1 MFLAKMKVMRS
12 NVRIF
17 QSRRYASSATQTLSR
32 TALYDLHVKNGGT
45 MVEFGGF
52 QMPVQ
57 YKGLSISDS
66 VLWTRNKAS
75 LFDVPA
81 PFSNPPIDIL
91 GWPYG
96 ST

>member
-1 MFLAKMKVMRS
+1 MRMLRVLHVKR
-12 NVRIF
+12 NF
-17 QSRRYASSATQTLSR
+17 PSRGYASAATAAGTLRR
-32 TALYDLHVKNGGT
+32 TVLYETHVKNGGT

-75 LFDVPA
+75 LFDVP
-81 PFSNPPIDIL
+81 PFTDMKLMQL
-91 GWPYG
+91 GRPYG

>member
-1 MFLAKMKVMRS
+1 MRITRVLRGRTVS
-12 NVRIF
+12 VRGF
-17 QSRRYASSATQTLSR
+17 ASASTGNLRR

-75 LFDVPA
+75 LFDVLA
-81 PFSNPPIDIL
+81 KPFFS
-91 GWPYG
+91 
-96 ST
+96 